1 MRSSSTSSKKKR
13 PLPGSKNSQ
22 KYSDFFDS
30 KTAIERIAAERQ
42 SRDAGLNLL
51 YGLTSPSDKS
61 RLTSNKTAMNEV
73 NKSRSYVTN
82 SNYKVVGRNDAAEL
96 DKSKLNDLLSNTQ
109 KDLQITR
116 ENLLETQSRYEK
128 MVKDLKYYINEI
140 ESENLKLTKE
150 LTVLKQASKR
160 DVTST
165 QDRDSKL
172 LNDYS
177 KKTKDLEDQCKFYV
191 QENIKLKQTHEK
203 ESQSLKFALKEA
215 ENKVESF
222 KRDFASFH
230 NKNKKDNDDLA
241 FKEEYI
247 RKMQDGIKEKSKM
260 IFDLRQANEQYIKF
274 LEEKDGRIHV
284 LEKDLKKEKESSKF
298 YADRLNEMMIEKINE
313 GKKSDKDRGKSLINC
328 KKNPGIKSNQ
338 SFDPEFSHGKISGR
352 GEIDERKSTSFNE
365 ADARIQGLQ
374 QENSFLR
381 KEIKEI
387 SEKYRASEEANKAF
401 KSLTNKSFKKD
412 ATPRSRKS
420 ENSPFEHSKEQ
431 IADLQSKFSEVNR
444 EKEMLNK
451 CLLDKSCELDSLHKK
466 SSEYEEMIKSMH
478 HKIERILEEKEE
490 LLEERKIFQKK
501 SRNEQELMNELSNIQ
516 ESIIRGLRILE
527 IKSKVPKKSLTED
540 LDQVWSK
547 IIKILQDSKEL
558 DENLERLDEENQFLN
573 EENLEMK
580 ARIEE
585 FGKLQEDKDGMIGE
599 FVQLQEKMEVLNDYE
614 KKLKVIKDN
623 VKNLKLFV
631 GLSFE
636 DRGFENI
643 DDDLADVLIEVQ
655 KIIESEKDANEQLQK
670 VFKENEKIREKVK
683 DLQESKDF
691 YESAGEEISVL
702 QEKLKDYEDKNEELS
717 SQIKSLTQ
725 ENESLEELLLQE
737 SQKLELSKEST
748 LLLMQENQD
757 LQDYKQ
763 KFETLSQELNE
774 NSISRTS
781 QKSKELTQEN
791 LKPDHSNNESFQTSQ
806 EKLQESQSEV
816 ESLKQKL
823 ELFEKER
830 NTFQDF
836 HEQITQE
843 KDLEIHQLKDLKAKY
858 QRLSEELQKENQEFN
873 VKIKETENLSESYTS
888 LKASNEKLV
897 QDYENLNSEYK
908 SLTERFEYLS
918 EIHEDMSKKQD
929 SFLKTEENYKDLQ
942 EDYAKLLEKSEKNS
956 EIIENLSYENSQL
969 IKSNEDLVLNSSRS
983 VNTEDL
989 SRELQQL
996 QQENLSL
1003 QGRLSNLSD
1012 KLSRKRVLSSQVDHL
1027 TEENQNLSVKLD
1039 NLLEQS
1045 SILEKEKTYMSEKLQ
1060 EMQNLIE
1067 KKEVKLEK
1075 FRVGS
1080 RSLERKLSRT
1090 ETKTQQVISKLDK
1103 EKQELFENLRNEYKE
1118 EIEGLKEKNNK
1129 LSTENF
1135 ELEEENARKEEEIT
1149 KLMEELSGYRKELK
1163 KAIKENA
1170 GLEDRIEEMR
1180 EEIRRNSNEV
1190 LGSEESRERFGKSA
1204 LGDEEIQPVEVKI
1217 DYEEKVVIC
1226 IEYVQVEGRNRE
1238 EEFDRIVKRL
1248 EEQIRDL
1255 ENEIKVLE
1263 DENRRIKENEDKS
1276 DKSGKSGK
1284 SGKSEKLTE
1293 LVELDIKFSP
1303 NLDISEENNRLKKEI
1318 ERITHKNDEIENL
1331 DLIIEYQSTE
1341 NIQELILIKEKLNRK
1356 KVKIESL
1363 KGQVQDLLAE
1373 SSNKAD
1379 VLDEEIN
1386 LLKKEIENKNIEIER
1401 LTVESNEW
1409 QMKYNKLAFS
1419 ESSPSSG
1426 SGDE

>member
-13 PLPGSKNSQ
+13 PLPGSKYSQ

-61 RLTSNKTAMNEV
+61 RLGSNKSTMNEV
-73 NKSRSYVTN
+73 SKSRSYVTN
-82 SNYKVVGRNDAAEL
+82 SNYKVVGKNDLSEL
-96 DKSKLNDLLSNTQ
+96 DNTKLNDLLSNTQ
-109 KDLQITR
+109 KELQITR

-128 MVKDLKYYINEI
+128 IVKDLKYYINEI

-150 LTVLKQASKR
+150 LTTLKQASKR

-165 QDRDSKL
+165 QDRDSKI
-172 LNDYS
+172 LNDFS

-203 ESQSLKFALKEA
+203 ETQSLKFALKEA

-222 KRDFASFH
+222 KREFASFH

-247 RKMQDGIKEKSKM
+247 RKMQDGIKEKSKA

-274 LEEKDGRIHV
+274 LEDKDGKIHV

-298 YADRLNEMMIEKINE
+298 YADRLNEMMMEKINE
-313 GKKSDKDRGKSLINC
+313 GKKNDKDRGKSLITS

-338 SFDPEFSHGKISGR
+338 SFEPQPSHGRILAR
-352 GEIDERKSTSFNE
+352 GEYDERKSTTFNE
-365 ADARIQGLQ
+365 VDSRIQGLQ
-374 QENSFLR
+374 QENTFLR
-381 KEIKEI
+381 KEINELG
-387 SEKYRASEEANKAF
+387 EKYRATEEANKAY
-401 KSLTNKSFKKD
+401 KSLSNKSFKKD

-420 ENSPFEHSKEQ
+420 ENSPFDHSKEQ
-431 IADLQSKFSEVNR
+431 IAEFQSKLSEVNR

-490 LLEERKIFQKK
+490 LIEERKIFQKK
-501 SRNEQELMNELSNIQ
+501 SRNEQEIMNELSNVQ
-516 ESIIRGLRILE
+516 ESIIRGLKILE
-527 IKSKVPKKSLTED
+527 IKPKIPKKSLTED
-540 LDQVWSK
+540 LDQAWTK
-547 IIKILQDSKEL
+547 IMKVLQDNKENNQ
-558 DENLERLDEENQFLN
+558 NLERLDEENQFLN
-573 EENLEMK
+573 DENLEMK
-580 ARIEE
+580 VRIEE
-585 FGKLQEDKDGMIGE
+585 LGKLQKDKESMISE
-599 FVQLQEKMEVLNDYE
+599 FVQLQEKMEVLNDYM

-631 GLSFE
+631 GLSFD
-636 DRGFENI
+636 DRGFENL

-655 KIIESEKDANEQLQK
+655 KIIESEKDADEQLK
-670 VFKENEKIREKVK
+670 RVFKENEKIREKVK

-702 QEKLKDYEDKNEELS
+702 QESIKDFEDKNNELS
-717 SQIKSLTQ
+717 SKVTSLIQ

-737 SQKLELSKEST
+737 TQKLELSKESA
-748 LLLMQENQD
+748 LILMQENQD
-757 LQDYKQ
+757 LHDYKQ
-763 KFETLSQELNE
+763 KFETLSQELHGS
-774 NSISRTS
+774 SISQTS
-781 QKSKELTQEN
+781 QKSQQKNHEDSKLVQ
-791 LKPDHSNNESFQTSQ
+791 SNNESFQISI

-843 KDLEIHQLKDLKAKY
+843 KDLEIHQLKELKDKY
-858 QRLSEELQKENQEFN
+858 HRLSEELQKDNHEFN
-873 VKIKETENLSESYTS
+873 EKLKDSQVLSESYAS

-929 SFLKTEENYKDLQ
+929 SFLKTEENFKDLQ

-956 EIIENLSYENSQL
+956 EILENLSYENSQL
-969 IKSNEDLVLNSSRS
+969 MKSNEELVLNSSRS
-983 VNTEDL
+983 ANTEDL

-1003 QGRLSNLSD
+1003 QGRLSSLSE
-1012 KLSRKRVLSSQVDHL
+1012 KLSRKRVLSSQVDEL

-1118 EIEGLKEKNNK
+1118 EIEGLKEKLNK

-1149 KLMEELSGYRKELK
+1149 KLMEDLSGYRKELK

-1180 EEIRRNSNEV
+1180 EEIRRSSEDV
-1190 LGSEESRERFGKSA
+1190 LGSEGSRGKIDGSQLVDVES
-1204 LGDEEIQPVEVKI
+1204 VEVKI
-1217 DYEEKVVIC
+1217 DYEEKVLIC
-1226 IEYVQVEGRNRE
+1226 IEYLPLENRNRE
-1238 EEFDRIVKRL
+1238 EEFNKVVYRL
-1248 EEQIRDL
+1248 EEQIRDM
-1255 ENEIKVLE
+1255 EKEIRVLE
-1263 DENRRIKENEDKS
+1263 TENQKVKEKEDE
-1276 DKSGKSGK
+1276 SGM
-1284 SGKSEKLTE
+1284 SEKIVE
-1293 LVELDIKFSP
+1293 MVELDIKFSP
-1303 NLDISEENNRLKKEI
+1303 DANLSEENYQLKKEI
-1318 ERITHKNDEIENL
+1318 ERITHKNDEVEHL
-1331 DLIIEYQSTE
+1331 DLIIDYQSTE

-1356 KVKIESL
+1356 KAKIELL
-1363 KGQVQDLLAE
+1363 KGQVQDLLAQN
-1373 SSNKAD
+1373 SSKIEL
-1379 VLDEEIN
+1379 LDEETN
-1386 LLKKEIENKNIEIER
+1386 LLKNEIENKNLDIER
-1401 LTVESNEW
+1401 LTKESNEW